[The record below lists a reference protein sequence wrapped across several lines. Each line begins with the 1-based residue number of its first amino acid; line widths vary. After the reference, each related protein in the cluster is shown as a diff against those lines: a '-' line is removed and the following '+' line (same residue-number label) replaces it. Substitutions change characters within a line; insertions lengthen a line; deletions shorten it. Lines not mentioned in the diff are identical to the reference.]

1 MENKKIDVLLTG
13 RWRISRQ
20 SRVDTVG
27 EYDLTVYKG
36 REFIVEFPNDGVM
49 TEAGDGAITT
59 TTYHYDPTARV
70 ISIQPTDYT
79 PLNPISGSGDAPFRI
94 IPLNDEEMY
103 FLRPHSV
110 EVGDEDSVIESFL
123 LERI

>member
-1 MENKKIDVLLTG
+1 
-13 RWRISRQ
+13 
-20 SRVDTVG
+20 
-27 EYDLTVYKG
+27 
-36 REFIVEFPNDGVM
+36 M

-59 TTYHYDPTARV
+59 TPYHYNQTTRV
-70 ISIQPTDYT
+70 IHIQPTDHT
-79 PLNPISGSGDAPFRI
+79 PPRLISGSGDAPFRI